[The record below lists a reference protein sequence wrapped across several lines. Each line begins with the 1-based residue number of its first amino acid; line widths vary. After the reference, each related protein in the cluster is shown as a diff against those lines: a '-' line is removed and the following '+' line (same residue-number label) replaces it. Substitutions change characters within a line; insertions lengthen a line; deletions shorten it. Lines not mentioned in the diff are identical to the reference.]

1 MHPFNP
7 ARRELLRLGGIG
19 LAAAATTAVP
29 AAYAAAQRS
38 PNASALP
45 GVFDIRTYGAVGDG
59 KTVDSPA
66 INKAIEAAAAAG
78 GGTVLFPAGTWL
90 SFSIR
95 LKSHVALVL
104 SQGATILAAD
114 SPLPGATTGYNGGTY
129 DAVEPNTAWDAY
141 QDYGHNH
148 WHNSL
153 IWGEGINDVSITGP
167 GLIFGKGLSYGAG
180 PGRVGPAR
188 AGFGPERPAGA
199 PAPPTVRPPRGN
211 YTMFQ
216 AEQPGVGNKA
226 IALKNCRN
234 VLFRDFSIL
243 KGGHFG
249 LLLTGVDN
257 LTIDNLTIDTDRD
270 GIDIDCCKNVRV
282 SNCFVNSPWDDA
294 ICPKS
299 SYALGYNR
307 ATENLTITNCY
318 VAGSYELG
326 TMLDGTYK
334 KFAPDVPRLARNGR
348 IKCGTES
355 NGGFKNI
362 TISNCVFD
370 GCMGL
375 ALESEDGALCE
386 DIAISNITMRDV
398 VSAPLFWRLGDRL
411 RGPKE
416 TTKVGTLQR
425 VVVDNLVSYNT
436 APHISSI
443 LSGIPDHAIRDI
455 KISNV
460 YIQHGGGGTAEDAKI
475 VMPEN
480 ADKYP
485 DPGMFGPTTPSQGF
499 FLRHI
504 TNLEMSHVEV
514 QPATPDQRPSFY
526 LEEVNR
532 VDFIAV
538 TAPTTP
544 PAFSLNKVTDLR
556 ILISRAAKDT
566 QLDSVDHKII

>member
-1 MHPFNP
+1 MP
-7 ARRELLRLGGIG
+7 AAF
-19 LAAAATTAVP
+19 AAAKSSPPATT
-29 AAYAAAQRS
+29 
-38 PNASALP
+38 L
-45 GVFDIRTYGAVGDG
+45 GIFDIRTYGAVGNG
-59 KTVDSPA
+59 KAVDTPA

-78 GGTVLFPAGTWL
+78 GGTVLFPPGTWL
-90 SFSIR
+90 CFSIR
-95 LKSHVALVL
+95 LKSHVALYL

-129 DAVEPNTAWDAY
+129 DAAEPNTAWDAY

-153 IWGEGINDVSITGP
+153 IWGEDINDVSIMGP

-180 PGRVGPAR
+180 PGRP
-188 AGFGPERPAGA
+188 PGA
-199 PAPPTVRPPRGN
+199 PPANPPRSPIEGAVVVRPPRGN

-234 VLFRDFSIL
+234 VIFRDFSIL

-270 GIDIDCCKNVRV
+270 GIDIDCCRNVRV

-299 SYALGYNR
+299 SYALGYAR
-307 ATENLTITNCY
+307 ATENMTITNCY

-334 KFAPDVPRLARNGR
+334 KFAPDAPRLARNGR

-398 VSAPLFWRLGDRL
+398 VSAPLFWRLGSRL

-416 TTKVGTLQR
+416 STKVGTLQR
-425 VVVDNLVSYNT
+425 IVVDNLVSYNT
-436 APHISSI
+436 GARISSI
-443 LSGIPDHAIRDI
+443 LSGIPDFPIREV

-460 YIQHGGGGTAEDAKI
+460 YIQHRGGGSADDAKI
-475 VMPEN
+475 VMPED
-480 ADKYP
+480 AEKYP

-526 LEEVNR
+526 LDGVNR

-538 TAPTTP
+538 TAPTAP
-544 PAFSLNKVTDLR
+544 PAFALNKVTDLR

-566 QLDSVDHKII
+566 QLETADNKTL

>member
-1 MHPFNP
+1 MDPFNA
-7 ARRELLRLGGIG
+7 ARRELLRFGGIG
-19 LAAAATTAVP
+19 LAAAASTAVP
-29 AAYAAAQRS
+29 AAYAAQLS
-38 PNASALP
+38 PNAAAAQ
-45 GVFDIRTYGAVGDG
+45 GIFDIRTYGAVGDG
-59 KTVDSPA
+59 KAVDSPA
-66 INKAIEAAAAAG
+66 INKAIEAAAEAG

-95 LKSHVALVL
+95 LKSHVALHL

-129 DAVEPNTAWDAY
+129 DAAEPNTAWDAY

-180 PGRVGPAR
+180 PGRVGPPR
-188 AGFGPERPAGA
+188 EGFGPERPAGA

-226 IALKNCRN
+226 IAL
-234 VLFRDFSIL
+234 
-243 KGGHFG
+243 
-249 LLLTGVDN
+249 
-257 LTIDNLTIDTDRD
+257 
-270 GIDIDCCKNVRV
+270 
-282 SNCFVNSPWDDA
+282 
-294 ICPKS
+294 
-299 SYALGYNR
+299 GYNR
-307 ATENLTITNCY
+307 PTENLTITNCY

-334 KFAPDVPRLARNGR
+334 KFAPDVPSLARNGR

-362 TISNCVFD
+362 TISNCVFE

-398 VSAPLFWRLGDRL
+398 VSAPLFWRLGARL

-416 TTKVGTLQR
+416 STKVGTLQR

-443 LSGIPDHAIRDI
+443 LSGIPDHTIRDV

-460 YIQHGGGGTAEDAKI
+460 YIQHGGGGTSEDAKI
-475 VMPEN
+475 AMPEN
-480 ADKYP
+480 AD
-485 DPGMFGPTTPSQGF
+485 
-499 FLRHI
+499 
-504 TNLEMSHVEV
+504 
-514 QPATPDQRPSFY
+514 
-526 LEEVNR
+526 
-532 VDFIAV
+532 
-538 TAPTTP
+538 
-544 PAFSLNKVTDLR
+544 
-556 ILISRAAKDT
+556 
-566 QLDSVDHKII
+566 